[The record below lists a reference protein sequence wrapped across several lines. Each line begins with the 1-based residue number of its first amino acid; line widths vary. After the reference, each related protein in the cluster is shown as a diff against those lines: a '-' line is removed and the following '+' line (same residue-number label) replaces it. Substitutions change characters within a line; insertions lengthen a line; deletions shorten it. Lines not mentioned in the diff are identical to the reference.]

1 MFFNIEKGPQGRFLR
16 GPSRSVDK
24 VVCNILCLMKW
35 SVEIKDLI
43 TAYMH
48 AGSWMLYSFLFDL
61 VLINL
66 FGIRW

>member
-24 VVCNILCLMKW
+24 VVCNILYLMKW

-48 AGSWMLYSFLFDL
+48 AGS
-61 VLINL
+61 
-66 FGIRW
+66 